1 MTDPEKLHCATTA
14 ATTATATTAHRYDAP
29 LGALPASLQT
39 LHVGQ
44 SFSQLLGALPL
55 GLRSLIVGHQFT
67 HSFGPTLP
75 SSLHT
80 LVFEPSDDETELS
93 TFDLPLGPLPQ
104 QLCVLGLPCSYD
116 TPLGALPDSLERL
129 VLRGD
134 FNCALGRLPLSL
146 TELVLSREYS
156 HPLGQL
162 PAMLTVLDL
171 SQAVAF
177 DHELP
182 APLPACLQTLRMRHG
197 YEIRHL
203 AHKPPLVGVTLERAV
218 MPFTTVLQ

>member
-1 MTDPEKLHCATTA
+1 VTR
-14 ATTATATTAHRYDAP
+14 RYDTP
-29 LGALPASLQT
+29 LGPLPASLQT

-44 SFSQLLGALPL
+44 SFSQLLGTLPL
-55 GLRSLIVGHQFT
+55 GLRSLTVGHQFT
-67 HSFGPTLP
+67 HSLGAALP
-75 SSLHT
+75 AGLHT
-80 LVFEPSDDETELS
+80 LVFEPSSDEDETS

-104 QLCVLGLPCSYD
+104 QLCTLELPCSYD
-116 TPLGALPDSLERL
+116 TPLGLLPHSLERL

-134 FNCALGRLPLSL
+134 FNCPLGPLPLSL

-156 HPLGQL
+156 HPLREL
-162 PAMLTVLDL
+162 PQMLTVLDL
-171 SQAVAF
+171 SEAVVF

-182 APLPACLQTLRMRHG
+182 EQLPACLQTLRMRHG

-203 AHKPPLVGVTLERAV
+203 AHKTPLAGVTLERTV